1 MGLAAVGGMLA
12 GAIVTIC
19 SFAVGAIIMRQKCLA
34 LLVRTEELRTRL
46 GWWMELFG
54 ALGVLLLGLAML
66 ARA

>member
-12 GAIVTIC
+12 GVIVTIC
-19 SFAVGAIIMRQKCLA
+19 SFAVGAIFMRQRFLA
-34 LLVRTEELRTRL
+34 LLVRTEALRFSL

-66 ARA
+66 AKA